1 MTTVWQTIVFVWQ
14 PYDNSH
20 RLLSVSNF
28 LPFIR
33 HTCVFWSSYMHVPLR
48 NMFFSPSECTCAIHP
63 SCALCG
69 TNALLHCCILRV
81 LLRHACVMR
90 HCGPSQ
96 AHARIHLP
104 TQPTASSLQSDLP
117 PPHLGAIRCWNCSS
131 EERIVDII
139 KIFMFESLA
148 LPCAKTEL
156 RNDNF
161 SVQRKPLI

>member
-1 MTTVWQTIVFVWQ
+1 MTTHIDYFQYLIFCH
-14 PYDNSH
+14 S
-20 RLLSVSNF
+20 SVIHACF
-28 LPFIR
+28 GR
-33 HTCVFWSSYMHVPLR
+33 HTCTWFWSSYMHVPLR

-117 PPHLGAIRCWNCSS
+117 PPTWVQFDVEIA
-131 EERIVDII
+131 
-139 KIFMFESLA
+139 A
-148 LPCAKTEL
+148 L
-156 RNDNF
+156 RNA
-161 SVQRKPLI
+161 L